1 MSYRPFVVPP
11 NIYYG
16 PGSIEA
22 LHDVPGERV
31 LIVTDPGVS
40 SLGLIKRVKNILSAR
55 KAAVEVFDKVE
66 PDPSNTTVWSI
77 FALAQ
82 EFKPDLFIGIG
93 GGSSMDAGKAGWVL
107 YEHPDLAE
115 LSASEV
121 KPEIINR
128 EMHKKAKY
136 AAIPTTSGTG
146 SEVTRVSVVTD
157 STVEPHVKVSWYS
170 LHIVPDVAIADAEL
184 AASMPPIVTANT
196 GFDALIHAVECY
208 VLTEPSDIVD
218 SLAIGAARQ
227 IMEWLP
233 EAVAD
238 GSNMQAR
245 EKMHLAA
252 LQAGMAFSNG
262 TLWLVHV
269 TAHELGST
277 LGLPHGLTCA
287 FMLCPSFSFL
297 FRSHRERLVSLA
309 ASLGVAKG
317 DDEARVSGLL
327 DSLDNLKRKISMPL
341 AIKDTGIEESK
352 YLEMLDLIIER
363 CTEQLR
369 SRVVVPGL
377 FPLMTDEVRQLFM
390 HAWNGTRVE
399 LG

>member
-1 MSYRPFVVPP
+1 
-11 NIYYG
+11 
-16 PGSIEA
+16 
-22 LHDVPGERV
+22 
-31 LIVTDPGVS
+31 
-40 SLGLIKRVKNILSAR
+40 
-55 KAAVEVFDKVE
+55 
-66 PDPSNTTVWSI
+66 
-77 FALAQ
+77 
-82 EFKPDLFIGIG
+82 
-93 GGSSMDAGKAGWVL
+93 
-107 YEHPDLAE
+107 
-115 LSASEV
+115 
-121 KPEIINR
+121 
-128 EMHKKAKY
+128 
-136 AAIPTTSGTG
+136 
-146 SEVTRVSVVTD
+146 
-157 STVEPHVKVSWYS
+157 
-170 LHIVPDVAIADAEL
+170 L

>member
-16 PGSIEA
+16 PGSIKA
-22 LHDVPGERV
+22 LKDVSGERV
-31 LIVTDPGVS
+31 LIVTDPGVA
-40 SLGLIKRVKNILSAR
+40 SLGLVEQVKKILSSR
-55 KAAVEVFDKVE
+55 NSAVEVFDKVE

-82 EFKPDLFIGIG
+82 EFKPDLFIGLG
-93 GGSSMDAGKAGWVL
+93 GGSSMDAGKAGWAL

-121 KPEIINR
+121 KPEIVSR
-128 EMHKKAKY
+128 ELHNKAKY

-157 STVEPHVKVSWYS
+157 NTVEPHVKVSWYS
-170 LHIVPDVAIADAEL
+170 LQLVPDFAISDAEL
-184 AASMPPIVTANT
+184 AASMPPSVTANT
-196 GFDALIHAVECY
+196 GFDALIHATECY

-218 SLAIGAARQ
+218 SLAIGASRQ
-227 IMEWLP
+227 ILDWLP

-238 GSNMQAR
+238 GRNMQAR

-287 FMLCPSFSFL
+287 FMLCPSFAFL
-297 FRSHRERLVSLA
+297 YRSHRERLVSLA
-309 ASLGVAKG
+309 TSLGIEKG
-317 DDEARVSGLL
+317 DDKARVTGLL
-327 DSLDNLKRKISMPL
+327 DSLDNLKRKINMPL

-352 YLEMLDLIIER
+352 YLAMLDLIIER

-369 SRVVVPGL
+369 SRAVVPGL
-377 FPLMTDEVRQLFM
+377 FVLMADEVKGLYL
-390 HAWNGTRVE
+390 HAWNGTRAE
-399 LG
+399 LD